1 MKFANVFPNVT
12 LVVSLIVLLST
23 TAAKGQI
30 VLSNETLA
38 TTTFVV
44 NTKTATVKCTQAGCE
59 AEKTILKSILVICPA
74 PNGKTC
80 TFHILFDAKVAVG
93 LPCGGQGCL
102 GTSGATNYF
111 RFLIDGSAPDP
122 GPTTENGLY
131 LFGRNVMSETN
142 YPARQPYAASVLG
155 TVTNGDH
162 LIDISLKCVD
172 TLKFYGCQA
181 EAVISDNV
189 GPCQA
194 LFERTTA
201 CTQRRAPFRSS

>member
-1 MKFANVFPNVT
+1 MEDLMKFASVSPSVI
-12 LVVSLIVLLST
+12 LAASLIVLLST

-44 NTKTATVKCTQAGCE
+44 NKKTATVNCTQTGCE
-59 AEKTILKSILVICPA
+59 AETPILKSIPVSCPA

-80 TFHILFDAKVAVG
+80 TFHIAFDAKVAVG
-93 LPCGGQGCL
+93 LPCGGEECL

-122 GPTTENGLY
+122 GPTTEHGLY
-131 LFGRNVMSETN
+131 RFGINVMSETD

-155 TVTNGDH
+155 TVANGDH

-172 TLKFYGCQA
+172 TQKFHGCEA
-181 EAVISDNV
+181 EAFNS
-189 GPCQA
+189 A
-194 LFERTTA
+194 LRVDVFM
-201 CTQRRAPFRSS
+201 P

>member
-1 MKFANVFPNVT
+1 MKFANLFPRVI
-12 LVVSLIVLLST
+12 LAVSLIVLLST
-23 TAAKGQI
+23 AAAKGQI

-44 NTKTATVKCTQAGCE
+44 NKESALVNCTQAGCK
-59 AEKTILKSILVICPA
+59 AEKAILKSVPVSCPA

-80 TFHILFDAKVAVG
+80 TFHISFDAKVAVG

-111 RFLIDGSAPDP
+111 RFLIDGSSPNP
-122 GPTTENGLY
+122 GPTDEHGLY
-131 LFGRNVMSETN
+131 RFGVNVMSETN

-162 LIDISLKCVD
+162 LIDISLRCVD
-172 TLKFYGCQA
+172 TLKFYGCKA
-181 EAVISDNV
+181 EAFNSTLRVDV
-189 GPCQA
+189 FMP
-194 LFERTTA
+194 
-201 CTQRRAPFRSS
+201 

>member
-1 MKFANVFPNVT
+1 MKFANVFPRVI
-12 LVVSLIVLLST
+12 LAVSLIVLLST
-23 TAAKGQI
+23 AAAKAQI

-44 NTKTATVKCTQAGCE
+44 NEETAIVNCTQAGCK
-59 AEKTILKSILVICPA
+59 AEKAILKSIPVNCPA

-93 LPCGGQGCL
+93 LPCGGKGCL

-111 RFLIDGSAPDP
+111 RLLIDGSAPNP
-122 GPTTENGLY
+122 GPTDEHGLY
-131 LFGRNVMSETN
+131 RFGVNVMSETN

-162 LIDISLKCVD
+162 LIDISLRCVD
-172 TLKFYGCQA
+172 TLKFYGCAAQA
-181 EAVISDNV
+181 FNSTLRVDV
-189 GPCQA
+189 FTP
-194 LFERTTA
+194 
-201 CTQRRAPFRSS
+201 